1 MAGIAAL
8 GVAYVL
14 SQFYRSFLAVLTP
27 ALTLE
32 LGASKADLSLASGA
46 WFAGFALLQ
55 FVVGVCLDKY
65 GPRRT
70 VAVMLAVCG
79 GGGALVFALA
89 TAPWMIVVAMALLGA
104 GCAPVLMAS
113 IFIFAHAYRPAR
125 LAVMTSWLI
134 AFGSA
139 GNVAGTSPLAATAE
153 MFGWRNVMLVLAV
166 VSVITGFALMALVRD
181 PKIEK
186 NPHAS
191 VGFSGFIEALRLRKL
206 WPIIPL
212 VGMNYAPSVGILGL
226 WAGPYL
232 TDIYGAD
239 SLLIGHVALF
249 MAIAV
254 VTGSFIYGP
263 LDTVFGTRK
272 WVAVAG
278 NTGSVLVVAFLALF
292 PQSGIV
298 SVTAALVL
306 IGLFGASY
314 ALIMAHARAFLPP
327 HLTGRGMTLLNFFSM
342 GTVGVMQFLTG
353 AVATAA
359 TVPGKPAVAYSALF
373 GFYALML
380 GAAVVIY
387 LFSRDARPEGMEA
400 KVRGSRG

>member
-8 GVAYVL
+8 AIGYVL
-14 SQFYRSFLAVLTP
+14 SQFYRSFMAVLTP
-27 ALTLE
+27 VLTGE
-32 LGASKADLSLASGA
+32 LGMTKVDLSVASGA
-46 WFAGFALLQ
+46 WFATFALAQ
-55 FVVGVCLDKY
+55 FAVGISLDRF

-70 VAVMLAVCG
+70 ASIV
-79 GGGALVFALA
+79 LA
-89 TAPWMIVVAMALLGA
+89 TFAGAGAFLFSLATTPWMVIAAMALIGL
-104 GCAPVLMAS
+104 GCAPILMS
-113 IFIFAHAYRPAR
+113 TLFIYARNHSPAR
-125 LAVMTSWLI
+125 FAVLASWTI
-134 AFGSA
+134 AFGTA
-139 GNVAGTSPLAATAE
+139 GNVIGAAPLAEAAQI
-153 MFGWRNVMLVLAV
+153 FGWRPAMAALG
-166 VSVITGFALMALVRD
+166 VITIVTAAAIALFVRD
-181 PKIEK
+181 PARPEGGAHGRSGLSGYAELFKI
-186 NPHAS
+186 
-191 VGFSGFIEALRLRKL
+191 RWL
-206 WPIIPL
+206 WPLMPL
-212 VGMNYAPSVGILGL
+212 TAMNYAPATGIRGL
-226 WAGPYL
+226 WSGPYL
-232 TDIYGAD
+232 ADVYGAN
-239 SLLIGHVALF
+239 SLVIGEVTMF
-249 MAIAV
+249 MALAMV
-254 VTGSFIYGP
+254 GGAFLYGP
-263 LDTVFGTRK
+263 LDTFFRTRK

-380 GAAVVIY
+380 GAAVFIY
-387 LFSRDARPEGMEA
+387 LFSRDARPEGME
-400 KVRGSRG
+400 R

>member
-27 ALTLE
+27 ALSME
-32 LGASKADLSLASGA
+32 LGATKAELSLASGA
-46 WFAGFALLQ
+46 WFAAFALLQ

-65 GPRRT
+65 GPKRT
-70 VAVMLAVCG
+70 VAVMLAACG

-113 IFIFAHAYRPAR
+113 VFIFAHAYPPAR

-139 GNVAGTSPLAATAE
+139 GNVAGTSPLAAAAE
-153 MFGWRNVMLVLAV
+153 AFGWRHVMLALAV
-166 VSVITGFALMALVRD
+166 VSVIAGIALMALVRD
-181 PKIEK
+181 PEIER

-206 WPIIPL
+206 WVIIPL

-226 WAGPYL
+226 WSGPFL

-239 SLLIGHVALF
+239 SLLIGHITLF

-254 VTGSFIYGP
+254 VTGSFVYGP
-263 LDTVFGTRK
+263 LDTIFGTRK
-272 WVAVAG
+272 WVAVVG
-278 NTGSVLVVAFLALF
+278 NTASMLVVAFLALF
-292 PQSGIV
+292 PQSGIAT
-298 SVTAALVL
+298 VTIALVL

-314 ALIMAHARAFLPP
+314 ALLMAHARAFLPP

-353 AVATAA
+353 AVATAF
-359 TVPGKPAVAYSALF
+359 TVPGKPVVAYSALF

-380 GAAVVIY
+380 GAAVFIY
-387 LFSRDARPEGMEA
+387 LFSRDARPEGME
-400 KVRGSRG
+400 R